1 MLDMMKRGTLNF
13 VVDLASFINLVSLA
27 LTGFIL
33 RYILPPGT
41 GGRGRVLHGGRSVE
55 QIKDLWSMTRHQWGD
70 IHFYL
75 ALLFVALMVVHII
88 LHWRW
93 ITNYLKSLLS
103 IRRKTDGG

>member
-1 MLDMMKRGTLNF
+1 MMKRGTLNF